1 MFILQVFDRENSNL
15 FCIQAA
21 ISALLIGTAVANP
34 FPPSVTVKDDVPTK
48 IAHYTPKF
56 PGSGNFMP
64 AKDSKKQ
71 DSRVSRALKRA
82 TGERVSNG
90 NVANYNVNN
99 INDGVGSGSDSY
111 TMYWG
116 DGSTGAGWPAKSRWV
131 SFENMLVL
139 SSI

>member
-1 MFILQVFDRENSNL
+1 MLSLEVLDRNSISL
-15 FCIQAA
+15 LGTQAA
-21 ISALLIGTAVANP
+21 VTALLIGTAVANP

-71 DSRVSRALKRA
+71 DSGISRALKRA
-82 TGERVSNG
+82 TGEKVNNG

-99 INDGVGSGSDSY
+99 INDGVGGGSDSY

-116 DGSTGAGWPAKSRWV
+116 DGSTGSGWPAKSRWV
-131 SFENMLVL
+131 SFENM
-139 SSI
+139 